1 MLPKGN
7 SKPNIDRFLGFQDEY
22 DRYRPEAPA
31 IIIKLLTDYL
41 GGRPSQVVDI
51 GCGTGLSTFLWK
63 DAADRITGIEPN
75 PDMLDKALE
84 KQRRVGAAPLSF
96 IQGYS
101 NQLPLP
107 SDSVDIVTCSQS
119 FHWMEPVSTL
129 QEISRVLRKG
139 GVFAAYD
146 CDWPLALEQNV
157 EKRYNQLL
165 TKTDEVL
172 ASLIPDADRAHK
184 WDKEGH
190 LSRIQSSDSFSFARE
205 IVFHHTEAC
214 DSQRYI
220 GLTLS
225 QGGVQTLLKLD
236 SSVLDQDIADYTAAV
251 EQHFQGRTLQVLI
264 SYRMRIGIKKS
275 T

>member
-7 SKPNIDRFLGFQDEY
+7 SKQNIDRFLGFQDDY
-22 DRYRPEAPA
+22 DRYRPEAPD

-41 GGRPSQVVDI
+41 GSRPSLVTDI

-63 DAADRITGIEPN
+63 DAADKIIGIEPN
-75 PDMLDKALE
+75 PDMLGKALD
-84 KQRRVGAAPLSF
+84 KQSQMEDAKSLSF

-101 NQLPLP
+101 NELPFP

-129 QEISRVLRKG
+129 KEISRVLRKG
-139 GVFAAYD
+139 GIFAAYD
-146 CDWPLALEQNV
+146 CDWPLALERNV
-157 EKRYNQLL
+157 EKQYNQLISKSEQVL
-165 TKTDEVL
+165 TSHL
-172 ASLIPDADRAHK
+172 PDADRAHK

-190 LSRIQSSDSFSFARE
+190 LTRIQSSGGFSFARE
-205 IVFHHTEAC
+205 IVFHHSEPC
-214 DSQRYI
+214 DAQRYI

-225 QGGVQTLLKLD
+225 QGGVQSLLKLD
-236 SSVLDQDIADYTAAV
+236 PSALSEDIAGYTAIV

-264 SYRMRIGIKKS
+264 SYRMRIGIK
-275 T
+275 